1 MGLDIMELPKTK
13 NGNRYVAVFQDFL
26 TKWPFV
32 FAMPDQ
38 KAIRLV
44 RLLVEE
50 VIPITGVPES
60 LLSAYFPTE
69 VPISSH
75 I

>member
-1 MGLDIMELPKTK
+1 MPIFA
-13 NGNRYVAVFQDFL
+13 AVFQDFL

-60 LLSAYFPTE
+60 LLSDRGTNLLALTPDD
-69 VPISSH
+69 
-75 I
+75 